1 MELHS
6 GQNLLFD
13 KMLFFDS
20 IRYCISLLEISI
32 SVKGHYD
39 YVPCG
44 QKPGLVVSIKNFPY
58 YLLLH

>member
-13 KMLFFDS
+13 KMRFSDS
-20 IRYCISLLEISI
+20 IHYYIRQLEIPI

-44 QKPGLVVSIKNFPY
+44 QKLGLVVSIKNFPY